1 MVKSAETESR
11 MVDVGD
17 WGRENRESVFNGD
30 RIAVLKD
37 DNTKLLWEAPERGE
51 PTVNG
56 QACGGPISC
65 CIGGRST
72 RF

>member
-37 DNTKLLWEAPERGE
+37 AKVLERGGDGHTQWE
-51 PTVNG
+51 
-56 QACGGPISC
+56 CS
-65 CIGGRST
+65 
-72 RF
+72 